1 MDNIQKLHEEVEIEF
16 EYTDDINHRVI
27 FNGNKKHLL
36 IKNVLVHRPIST
48 LKPSFFIQNVDD
60 RKCLKDLIHQIEME
74 FLELDEVIYSITLE
88 NNQLMIDK
96 FNHVEHNNF
105 YDIVVQFNTKFNED
119 LGAYRIMLEGLAT
132 DAKLD

>member
-27 FNGNKKHLL
+27 FNGNKRHLL

>member
-27 FNGNKKHLL
+27 FNGNKRHLL

-105 YDIVVQFNTKFNED
+105 NDIVVQFNTKFNED